1 MHYLA
6 AAAAAASAAPP
17 RSFPQPWAPAA
28 RFLLVAATYN
38 FGVFGITT
46 DALFL
51 HSHFAARRGRAA
63 RCTMPTT
70 AASDSKANAMQ
81 SKRCVGRRAFI
92 SFRFERLADAL
103 AIERARSLRW
113 SRRCSVFECSHCPLL
128 HGRGRER
135 RRRRRR
141 RRDGGGDDETAAAP

>member
-1 MHYLA
+1 
-6 AAAAAASAAPP
+6 
-17 RSFPQPWAPAA
+17 
-28 RFLLVAATYN
+28 
-38 FGVFGITT
+38 
-46 DALFL
+46 
-51 HSHFAARRGRAA
+51 
-63 RCTMPTT
+63 MPTT

-141 RRDGGGDDETAAAP
+141 DGGGDGSVITASRREITHLGASSLLLLLDGAHLDGGCEVPSVRSRFKIQFPKTLSMNIKKTLDDLKRGRV